1 MVSKQCTPSNSG
13 ANLGLLAGRRPSDF
27 LVCDE
32 SFTSLLFLTS
42 WNFSDIHW
50 LCTPL
55 LEEEAQEKTTFC
67 PTDSAQSAS
76 KELKIDINIALV
88 WFQDWRNFNLWAAF
102 FCVSLIFGELIL
114 ILDYEENGIYRGKN
128 LEVEA
133 LTVKEVSTLLIRP
146 IGIIP
151 KFGRMIKIRMKTVQ
165 IPIFQN
171 FFLNF
176 LEVT

>member
-1 MVSKQCTPSNSG
+1 M
-13 ANLGLLAGRRPSDF
+13 
-27 LVCDE
+27 
-32 SFTSLLFLTS
+32 
-42 WNFSDIHW
+42 
-50 LCTPL
+50 
-55 LEEEAQEKTTFC
+55 
-67 PTDSAQSAS
+67 
-76 KELKIDINIALV
+76 
-88 WFQDWRNFNLWAAF
+88 
-102 FCVSLIFGELIL
+102 

-133 LTVKEVSTLLIRP
+133 LTVKEISTLLIRP

>member
-1 MVSKQCTPSNSG
+1 M
-13 ANLGLLAGRRPSDF
+13 
-27 LVCDE
+27 
-32 SFTSLLFLTS
+32 
-42 WNFSDIHW
+42 
-50 LCTPL
+50 
-55 LEEEAQEKTTFC
+55 
-67 PTDSAQSAS
+67 
-76 KELKIDINIALV
+76 
-88 WFQDWRNFNLWAAF
+88 
-102 FCVSLIFGELIL
+102 